1 MEAIQQHRAVE
12 WFPYGTQTPSQT
24 PIKMNVEQ
32 SNRLMAKCLEI
43 YQRKKCLLPVHQFL
57 ERLESRDGFEVN
69 LSTAFWEE
77 SLIPEIKKRYFAD
90 VTIDSLLENSIA
102 LYRSYSDRALAL
114 ELVWKAIEW
123 KYPFDQETYTEFV
136 DRLDELL
143 EKESNPPTES
153 DWDNLEE
160 SIMK

>member
-1 MEAIQQHRAVE
+1 
-12 WFPYGTQTPSQT
+12 
-24 PIKMNVEQ
+24 MNVEQ

-43 YQRKKCLLPVHQFL
+43 YERKKWLLPVHQFL
-57 ERLESRDGFEVN
+57 ERLESRDGFEIY

-102 LYRSYSDRALAL
+102 LYRSYPDRSLAL
-114 ELVWKAIEW
+114 ELVWKEIEW
-123 KYPFDQETYTEFV
+123 KYPFDQETYTDFV
-136 DRLDELL
+136 DRLDALL
-143 EKESNPPTES
+143 ENESNPPTNS
-153 DWDNLEE
+153 DWDHLDE